1 MNLMTMITGVVLAG
15 GKARRMGG
23 VDKGLLELNGKPLWQ
38 YVADA
43 LMTQLSHVVINA
55 NRHQEIYQVSGL
67 KVIEDSLADYPG
79 PLAGMLS
86 VMQQEAGEWFLF
98 CPCDTPYIPH
108 DLAARLTH
116 QRKDAPV
123 VWVHDGERDHP
134 TIALV
139 NRAIEPLLLE
149 YLQAGERRVMAFMRL
164 AGGHA
169 VDFSDRKEAFIN
181 VNTPEELARWQENDD
196 TVTRLCCM
204 EWHRKNNAAE
214 KLIPALCARGIRPG
228 LIKHTHHDMDVDKPG
243 KDSYELRKAGAA
255 QTIVASQQRWAL
267 MTETPDE
274 EELDLHFLAS
284 RMDTS
289 KLDLILVE
297 GFKHEEIAKIV
308 LFRDG
313 AGHRPEELVIDR
325 HVIAVAS
332 DVPLNLD
339 VALLDINDVEGLA
352 DFVVEWMQKQDG

>member
-1 MNLMTMITGVVLAG
+1 MAGKTMI
-15 GKARRMGG
+15 
-23 VDKGLLELNGKPLWQ
+23 
-38 YVADA
+38 
-43 LMTQLSHVVINA
+43 
-55 NRHQEIYQVSGL
+55 
-67 KVIEDSLADYPG
+67 
-79 PLAGMLS
+79 
-86 VMQQEAGEWFLF
+86 
-98 CPCDTPYIPH
+98 
-108 DLAARLTH
+108 
-116 QRKDAPV
+116 
-123 VWVHDGERDHP
+123 
-134 TIALV
+134 
-139 NRAIEPLLLE
+139 PLL
-149 YLQAGERRVMAFMRL
+149 AF
-164 AGGHA
+164 
-169 VDFSDRKEAFIN
+169 
-181 VNTPEELARWQENDD
+181 
-196 TVTRLCCM
+196 
-204 EWHRKNNAAE
+204 AAWSGTGKTTLLK

-274 EELDLHFLAS
+274 EE
-284 RMDTS
+284 
-289 KLDLILVE
+289 LDLILVE

>member
-1 MNLMTMITGVVLAG
+1 MAGKTMI
-15 GKARRMGG
+15 
-23 VDKGLLELNGKPLWQ
+23 
-38 YVADA
+38 
-43 LMTQLSHVVINA
+43 
-55 NRHQEIYQVSGL
+55 
-67 KVIEDSLADYPG
+67 
-79 PLAGMLS
+79 
-86 VMQQEAGEWFLF
+86 
-98 CPCDTPYIPH
+98 
-108 DLAARLTH
+108 
-116 QRKDAPV
+116 
-123 VWVHDGERDHP
+123 
-134 TIALV
+134 
-139 NRAIEPLLLE
+139 PLL
-149 YLQAGERRVMAFMRL
+149 AF
-164 AGGHA
+164 
-169 VDFSDRKEAFIN
+169 
-181 VNTPEELARWQENDD
+181 
-196 TVTRLCCM
+196 
-204 EWHRKNNAAE
+204 AAWSGTGKTTLLK

-332 DVPLNLD
+332 DVSLNLD
-339 VALLDINDVEGLA
+339 VALLDINDVGGWLIL
-352 DFVVEWMQKQDG
+352 WWSGCKNQDG